1 MTARR
6 GGNLHEG
13 ERNLAPKPGGS
24 DCLDCNRKNPI
35 GGAVAL
41 LSASELV
48 TDVRHLGGDECNL
61 EVMGLVRSS
70 VSQVVGD
77 SSSAAHPAH
86 LAGLRAVALLEI
98 FKGVLAVLA
107 GFALFT
113 LLHKDIGDVAENIIE
128 FLHLNPAH
136 RLVQAFLDAA
146 DRVSDKKIVAIACV
160 GFTYALIR
168 FIEAY
173 GLWHARAWAEWFAI
187 ISGSAYLPLEII
199 GIIRHPNALHWA
211 VLLINI
217 LVVLYMIYVRWD
229 VLRQGNESITGKKV
243 RADTT

>member
-1 MTARR
+1 MV
-6 GGNLHEG
+6 
-13 ERNLAPKPGGS
+13 
-24 DCLDCNRKNPI
+24 D
-35 GGAVAL
+35 
-41 LSASELV
+41 
-48 TDVRHLGGDECNL
+48 
-61 EVMGLVRSS
+61 
-70 VSQVVGD
+70 D
-77 SSSAAHPAH
+77 SSSAAHHEH
-86 LAGLRAVALLEI
+86 LAGLRAVALLEM

-107 GFALFT
+107 GFTLFT

-146 DRVSDKKIVAIACV
+146 DQVSDKKIIAVACV
-160 GFTYALIR
+160 GFGYALIR

-199 GIIRHPNALHWA
+199 GLMRHPNAPHWA

-229 VLRQGNESITGKKV
+229 VLRRKDQHMVDERIH
-243 RADTT
+243 ADTT